1 MKCNVIPFPLPCIPS
16 TDDTVD
22 FKHDNLELR
31 FLTLSDVLQFGSGS
45 RFLNFAGK
53 LKFDHDS
60 VSTEKRISGNTC
72 ALSITIPVNKRYM
85 CILVI
90 VMSLP
95 RSSWKT
101 FFRLM
106 GLAYHKY
113 NEKQH
118 FTEVEQIPCTV
129 FHKFSDTCVFM
140 KLMRNDESYA
150 NTVV

>member
-31 FLTLSDVLQFGSGS
+31 FLSLSDVLQFGSGS
-45 RFLNFAGK
+45 CFPNFAGK

-60 VSTEKRISGNTC
+60 VSTEKRISGN
-72 ALSITIPVNKRYM
+72 RG
-85 CILVI
+85 ILVI

-106 GLAYHKY
+106 GLVYHKY

-140 KLMRNDESYA
+140 KFMRNDESYA